1 MPIDNRTKMER
12 HLKSDKKQVF
22 YRIERDGIKKA
33 AHNGSKGVAF
43 SDKYKKGFQK
53 QKSKNE
59 KASTHFKSKSKINS
73 QPGKESI

>member
-43 SDKYKKGFQK
+43 SDKYKKGF
-53 QKSKNE
+53 
-59 KASTHFKSKSKINS
+59 KSKI
-73 QPGKESI
+73 

>member
-43 SDKYKKGFQK
+43 YDKYKRGFKNQK
-53 QKSKNE
+53 YKKL
-59 KASTHFKSKSKINS
+59 KASKHFKYN
-73 QPGKESI
+73 